1 MIKLKQLFYYD
12 AKTILRYQ
20 LRRKL
25 IPLNFLNNMEETQA
39 YFLIIVFKNQ
49 DTTLGRELI
58 ITFKKCI
65 EKKKY
70 IKMLSVVL
78 LSSTVLFLFLCCSSL
93 KKFYTIHMTLTI
105 LKNKVTKNVVV
116 KINITTRCLVTSQNN
131 YWVTLHF

>member
-1 MIKLKQLFYYD
+1 
-12 AKTILRYQ
+12 
-20 LRRKL
+20 
-25 IPLNFLNNMEETQA
+25 
-39 YFLIIVFKNQ
+39 
-49 DTTLGRELI
+49 
-58 ITFKKCI
+58 
-65 EKKKY
+65 
-70 IKMLSVVL
+70 MLSVVL

>member
-1 MIKLKQLFYYD
+1 MLYNTAIKNVISID
-12 AKTILRYQ
+12 
-20 LRRKL
+20 
-25 IPLNFLNNMEETQA
+25 FLNNMEETQA
-39 YFLIIVFKNQ
+39 YVLIIVFKNQ